1 MTQIMCPMQIHGLP
15 PNPDETMS
23 DSISAAER
31 ARLLTLATRASVT
44 TACLLIV
51 AKLVAY
57 WHSGSVS
64 ILASLVDSL
73 MDGGASLLNLVAVRY
88 ALAPPDAQHRFGHG
102 KAESIAALAQA
113 TFIAGSGFFL
123 VAESLSRMVRPRP
136 LEDVGL
142 GLAVMLGAMLLTL
155 ALLALQHH
163 VIRRT
168 RSRAIEADA
177 LHYRMDLLSNS
188 AIILALLLTQLGWFM
203 ADSLFA
209 LAIAAYILYSA
220 WHIGAGAFQDLLD
233 RELPN
238 ETRLE
243 IIRLATGHSGVE
255 GIHDLRTRLSGHTA
269 FIQLH
274 LDLDETLSLA
284 AAHQISDEVQAAIL
298 TRLPTAD
305 VVIHQDPVSVAA
317 AVPLPER

>member
-1 MTQIMCPMQIHGLP
+1 MPQTEEPMS
-15 PNPDETMS
+15 ESTS
-23 DSISAAER
+23 TAER
-31 ARLLTLATRASVT
+31 ARLLSLATRASVA
-44 TACLLIV
+44 TACLLVI

-57 WHSGSVS
+57 WYSDSVS

-88 ALAPPDAQHRFGHG
+88 ALAPPDAKHRFGHG

-136 LEDVGL
+136 LEDPGL
-142 GLAVMLGAMLLTL
+142 GIVVMLGAIVITLLL
-155 ALLALQHH
+155 QVLQHH

-168 RSRAIEADA
+168 QSRAIEADA
-177 LHYRMDLLSNS
+177 LHYRMDLLTNS

-209 LAIAAYILYSA
+209 LAIAIYILYSA
-220 WHIGAGAFQDLLD
+220 WHIGAEAFQDLLD

-243 IIRLATGHSGVE
+243 IIRLATGHPGVE

-274 LDLDETLSLA
+274 LDLDETLTLA
-284 AAHQISDEVQAAIL
+284 EAHRISDEVH
-298 TRLPTAD
+298 TAVIAHIPD
-305 VVIHQDPVSVAA
+305 ADIVIHQDPVPAAA
-317 AVPLPER
+317 AVPLPGQ